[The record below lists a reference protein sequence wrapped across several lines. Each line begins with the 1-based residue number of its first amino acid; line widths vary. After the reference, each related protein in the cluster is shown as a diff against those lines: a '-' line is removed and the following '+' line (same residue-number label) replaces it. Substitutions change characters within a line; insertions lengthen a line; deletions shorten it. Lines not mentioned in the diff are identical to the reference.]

1 MNSVIPRE
9 TVRRFLEMVPLGF
22 KQLDDFDHSRLEV
35 GVKHIRKTGFLPV
48 LVGQANGEAQRINL
62 KLALHTHGDISVSSV
77 VFQCQSFAD
86 SLKALA

>member
-1 MNSVIPRE
+1 
-9 TVRRFLEMVPLGF
+9 MVSLGF
-22 KQLDDFDHSRLEV
+22 KQLDDLDHSRLEV

-48 LVGQANGEAQRINL
+48 QVGQANGEAQESISNL
-62 KLALHTHGDISVSSV
+62 RSHTHGDISVSSV